1 VARHERTP
9 PTDELAAQAEL
20 RQQLVQA
27 VLDLHEP
34 YRSTIL
40 LSFMEELSPSVIAA
54 RTGTCPATVRSRL
67 KRALDQLRRR
77 CSGSGQ
83 RGWCRGLFGVLL
95 LCLRPRTTGLGLGL
109 KKGAAYAALVV
120 FSVSVGS
127 LARVTILERSG
138 QVATR
143 IPARLQAA
151 LPEPRPETE
160 SRLSPRARG
169 SQAHPAASRALRKPG
184 TEAVYVNPFDVV
196 IEVLTR
202 VADGVRKLG
211 EHELEGS
218 NARAGPPY
226 PR

>member
-20 RQQLVQA
+20 RRKLVQA

-40 LSFMEELSPSVIAA
+40 LSFMQDLSPSVIAA
-54 RTGTCPATVRSRL
+54 RTGTLPATVRSRL

-77 CSGSGQ
+77 CAGS
-83 RGWCRGLFGVLL
+83 RHRCWCLGLFGVL
-95 LCLRPRTTGLGLGL
+95 RTRTRAAVLGLGL
-109 KKGAAYAALVV
+109 KKGAAYAALVL

-138 QVATR
+138 DDATR
-143 IPARLQAA
+143 ISTRLQAA

-160 SRLSPRARG
+160 SLRSLQARG
-169 SQAHPAASRALRKPG
+169 SLAPPGVSRALRKPG
-184 TEAVYVNPFDVV
+184 TEASSVNLVDVFF
-196 IEVLTR
+196 EVLSR
-202 VADGVRKLG
+202 VADGVRKIEEG
-211 EHELEGS
+211 ERERAS
-218 NARAGPPY
+218 ADARPQS